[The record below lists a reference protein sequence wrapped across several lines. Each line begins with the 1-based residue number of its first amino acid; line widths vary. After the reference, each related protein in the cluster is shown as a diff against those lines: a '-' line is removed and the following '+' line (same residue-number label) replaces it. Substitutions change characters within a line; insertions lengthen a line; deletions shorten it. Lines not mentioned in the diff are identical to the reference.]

1 MRYATGSTPVSRA
14 TRPKGQRPGH
24 RCVCR
29 SDLPPVRVQR
39 RQCVRTDQARSMS
52 AKCRTG
58 ATHVAIS
65 TGSSRPT
72 TVVWL
77 DHLIDCCRCITVEH
91 LSSGRFRLLVDS
103 QFRRANVSSARNQ
116 PVDVPTFP
124 EMLAPARPQVLSV
137 APPLHP
143 LLEDCP
149 RSVGFGRRAS
159 TQSRTGHSE
168 ANNAEVAP
176 PPSTAFPIRSHMSF
190 IVTFFSCM

>member
-1 MRYATGSTPVSRA
+1 LRNGRSNSSSRA
-14 TRPKGQRPGH
+14 ISIGVTSQMIVPPSALGNPPKGGMRLERPLRHYLQG
-24 RCVCR
+24 
-29 SDLPPVRVQR
+29 PVN
-39 RQCVRTDQARSMS
+39 A
-52 AKCRTG
+52 G
-58 ATHVAIS
+58 
-65 TGSSRPT
+65 
-72 TVVWL
+72 L
-77 DHLIDCCRCITVEH
+77 
-91 LSSGRFRLLVDS
+91 RLLVDS